1 MGVPVKEK
9 KRTQDIFEHVEDIS
23 EEIGAWDIDEY
34 VDKDHGVGKNY
45 SDKNS
50 SIKWMS
56 IIVKVT
62 KFQHSIIIYRL
73 KKNIKDNMKAHAE
86 LIKKQ
91 SLLNQ
96 LVVY

>member
-1 MGVPVKEK
+1 
-9 KRTQDIFEHVEDIS
+9 
-23 EEIGAWDIDEY
+23 
-34 VDKDHGVGKNY
+34 
-45 SDKNS
+45 
-50 SIKWMS
+50 MS

-73 KKNIKDNMKAHAE
+73 KKNIKDNMKVHAE

>member
-50 SIKWMS
+50 SIK
-56 IIVKVT
+56 
-62 KFQHSIIIYRL
+62 
-73 KKNIKDNMKAHAE
+73 
-86 LIKKQ
+86 
-91 SLLNQ
+91 
-96 LVVY
+96 